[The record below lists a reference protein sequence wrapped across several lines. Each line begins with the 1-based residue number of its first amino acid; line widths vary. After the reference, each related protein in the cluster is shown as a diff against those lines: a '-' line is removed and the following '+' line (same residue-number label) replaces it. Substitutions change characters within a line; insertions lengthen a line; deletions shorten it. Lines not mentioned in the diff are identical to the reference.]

1 MAVFVLARPNGVDTN
16 FLWAS
21 GQPAGLLGDAW
32 NVRLI
37 PHYTLAV
44 WMLFA
49 HLACGLRFRLLDRQ
63 MSHAKANQT
72 AWTMIG
78 LGFVV
83 ALAIV
88 FSMLGI
94 HILSHKVYS
103 LSQ

>member
-1 MAVFVLARPNGVDTN
+1 
-16 FLWAS
+16 
-21 GQPAGLLGDAW
+21 
-32 NVRLI
+32 
-37 PHYTLAV
+37 
-44 WMLFA
+44 
-49 HLACGLRFRLLDRQ
+49 
-63 MSHAKANQT
+63 
-72 AWTMIG
+72 MIG